1 MGRGL
6 LHAALGHLD
15 VLADG
20 LLLEREFGARGR
32 RLEAEHFRL
41 EGLRQGREDEPAAD
55 HAQGQDPAR
64 DHLPRVTAELA
75 RPYEIH
81 LDVGDFPHLVPEA
94 REDGRHPGAHRCVA
108 PPACGAS
115 SAAAEEQLC
124 GLCVAWRREPKLSYR
139 SAARGVRN
147 STQLPKRSLQQPLVL
162 ALADFVEAWTK
173 VMNAD
178 RFDIA

>member
-32 RLEAEHFRL
+32 RLEAQDLGL
-41 EGLRQGREDEPAAD
+41 EALGEGREDEPAAD
-55 HAQGQDPAR
+55 HAQRQDPAW
-64 DHLPRVTAELA
+64 DYLSGVTAELA

-81 LDVGDFPHLVPEA
+81 LDVGDLPHLVPEA

-115 SAAAEEQLC
+115 STAAEE
-124 GLCVAWRREPKLSYR
+124 
-139 SAARGVRN
+139 
-147 STQLPKRSLQQPLVL
+147 
-162 ALADFVEAWTK
+162 
-173 VMNAD
+173 
-178 RFDIA
+178 RF